1 MSAALS
7 LVLLVVAS
15 YLAAHVAFE
24 RLGHR
29 LLIVS
34 GAEYLLL
41 GILLGPHVTG
51 VVSAQQIESFAPV
64 TALALGWM
72 GAIIGSRLRL
82 QQLVRVR
89 AASYNVALAESA
101 ITLGVVFALELFLL
115 RWLFDLTSARAF
127 GPALALGAIAVATA
141 DAGIT
146 LATRRHSGQ
155 PALVAQLHTSAGM
168 NAFVAVCTF
177 SILLATTHPG
187 NPALERQLTTTEWTV
202 VSIAI
207 GVAGGALF
215 HLFLGGERRMDRLF
229 VSLGGVIILVSGAAT
244 YLQLSPLMSAMFFGI
259 ILVNTSRQYHEIRA
273 VLARVERPLY
283 FVLLIIAGAM
293 WRPSLQSAL
302 VLPVLL
308 FLVTRALCKVGGA
321 RLTARFNGL
330 LPVLGPR
337 WGHALLGQGG
347 LVIALAVNY
356 LYQESLGIANVVF
369 STAVVSVLLT
379 DLVSGRLA
387 SSVLEV
393 SEDETSPAAEPARQR
408 ADGDDDADV
417 ALASRGAEN
426 A

>member
-24 RLGHR
+24 WLGHR

-41 GILLGPHVTG
+41 GVLLGPHVSG
-51 VVSAQQIESFAPV
+51 VVSAAQVQSFAPV

-89 AASYNVALAESA
+89 AAMYNVALAESA

-115 RWLFDLTSARAF
+115 RWLFDLTPARAF
-127 GPALALGAIAVATA
+127 GPALALGACAVATA
-141 DAGIT
+141 DAGIS
-146 LATRRHSGQ
+146 LATRRHGSQ
-155 PALVAQLHTSAGM
+155 RALVAQLQTSAGM

-177 SILLATTHPG
+177 SILLATTHPA
-187 NPALERQLTTTEWTV
+187 NPSFERQLTTTEWTV

-215 HLFLGGERRMDRLF
+215 HLFLDGERRMDRLF
-229 VSLGGVIILVSGAAT
+229 VSLAGVIILVSGAAT

-259 ILVNTSRQYHEIRA
+259 ILVNTSRQYHEVRA

-293 WRPSLQSAL
+293 WRPSTQRAL

-308 FLVTRALCKVGGA
+308 FLVARALCKIGGA
-321 RLTARFNGL
+321 RLAARANHL

-393 SEDETSPAAEPARQR
+393 SEDAPSPPAEPALRR
-408 ADGDDDADV
+408 DDAERAAD
-417 ALASRGAEN
+417 APLRGAEN